1 MNMMT
6 DLPFVP
12 GLELSQYL
20 YEEAV
25 RPILEKH
32 FPELPYSAALIG
44 TGSEVLGFD
53 TPQSMDHDWGPR
65 LLLFL
70 AEAEIDAYRPH
81 IEQALARELP
91 PSVHDIPLDLAI
103 ARHSDDAPTPQTLGN
118 LASHSVRLH
127 TVRNFVRNI
136 LNVEFDLDWRAADWL
151 SFPSQHLR
159 SLVCGRV
166 FHDGLGQLTALRTKL
181 SWYPHDIWL
190 YLLAAQWQRIDQE
203 EPFMGRCGQAG
214 DDLGSRLVAARL
226 VKDLMRLCFLMERQY
241 APYIK
246 WFGSAFAQL
255 AGASRLTPLLTQV
268 LEARTWE
275 ERQISLCAAYE
286 LAAEMHNRLGIT
298 EPLSPQVSHFFERP
312 FLVSQASRFVEAI
325 CARITDEEVKALPE
339 HLGSVDQFTDSTDA
353 LNQLARLKRVY
364 IVGFAPEC
372 AQM

>member
-1 MNMMT
+1 
-6 DLPFVP
+6 
-12 GLELSQYL
+12 
-20 YEEAV
+20 
-25 RPILEKH
+25 
-32 FPELPYSAALIG
+32 
-44 TGSEVLGFD
+44 
-53 TPQSMDHDWGPR
+53 
-65 LLLFL
+65 
-70 AEAEIDAYRPH
+70 
-81 IEQALARELP
+81 
-91 PSVHDIPLDLAI
+91 
-103 ARHSDDAPTPQTLGN
+103 
-118 LASHSVRLH
+118 
-127 TVRNFVRNI
+127 
-136 LNVEFDLDWRAADWL
+136 
-151 SFPSQHLR
+151 
-159 SLVCGRV
+159 
-166 FHDGLGQLTALRTKL
+166 
-181 SWYPHDIWL
+181 
-190 YLLAAQWQRIDQE
+190 
-203 EPFMGRCGQAG
+203 
-214 DDLGSRLVAARL
+214 VAARL

-255 AGASRLTPLLTQV
+255 ACASRLTPLLTQV

-298 EPLSPQVSHFFERP
+298 EPLPTQVSHFFERP